1 MEPFNGDFIQRHAR
15 AAALFNDI
23 YVIHVYGDA
32 SGRIRRTTT
41 EVQHHDHLTEHIVYY
56 PRGKGRLGKIQSGYR
71 WLSLFRGAIKSY
83 IRQHGVPDIVH
94 VHIPIKAGIFGN
106 WMKKKYGIPLVIS
119 EHWGIYNEI
128 APDNFTRRSHTFR
141 RYTRRFFE
149 QASLAVSPSRFL
161 SDGVDQ
167 LVVKKKWKI
176 IPNVVNTGLF
186 HFVKPTGSQP
196 FRFIH
201 VSNMVPLK
209 NPEGI
214 LQAMRILLLK
224 HPSCELIMVGGKPES
239 LLRLAAEPPM
249 SGRVVFRDEIPYE
262 QVAVEMKGADVLILF
277 SQMENSP
284 CVIGEALCCG
294 LPVIVTR
301 TGGIPELVDDSNSLQ
316 VAPGDV
322 EALASAMETMIRTY
336 DRFDRQAIAAAAV
349 AKFSFPEIGRQF
361 RDLYDEVL
369 TSSSVS

>member
-15 AAALFNDI
+15 AAALFDDI

-32 SGRIRRTTT
+32 SGRIRRTTA
-41 EVQHHDHLTEHIVYY
+41 EVQRHDHLTEHIVYY
-56 PRGKGRLGKIQSGYR
+56 PRGKGRLGKMQSGYR

-83 IRQHGVPDIVH
+83 IRQHGVPDLVH

-106 WMKKKYGIPLVIS
+106 WMKKKYGIPLVVS

-128 APDNFTRRSHTFR
+128 APDNFTRRSRTFR
-141 RYTRRFFE
+141 KYTRRFFE

-161 SDGVDQ
+161 ADGVDQ

-176 IPNVVNTGLF
+176 IPNVVNTGFF
-186 HFVKPTGSQP
+186 HYEKPAGSQP

-214 LQAMRILLLK
+214 LQAMKILALK
-224 HPSCELIMVGGKPES
+224 HPACELIMAGGKSES
-239 LLRLAAEPPM
+239 LLRLAAEREIA
-249 SGRVVFRDEIPYE
+249 GRVIFRDEIPYE
-262 QVAVEMKGADVLILF
+262 QVAGEMKGSDALILF
-277 SQMENSP
+277 SQIENSP

-301 TGGIPELVDDSNSLQ
+301 TGGIPQLVDESNSLL

-322 EALASAMETMIRTY
+322 EALANAMDTMIRTY
-336 DRFDRQAIAAAAV
+336 NRFDRPAIAAAA
-349 AKFSFPEIGRQF
+349 AARFSFPVVGRQF
-361 RDLYDEVL
+361 RELYNEVL
-369 TSSSVS
+369 ASSSVS